1 MLKLVYDLKAGFEDE
16 YIVLKNREFDLTQVL
31 DTMNE
36 LAAEALTYK
45 ELESDADELRNVDE
59 ESFYNDFKED
69 VDALLNFLDSSGCAD
84 LEYESSVLDIT
95 KTYFLHRCGREY
107 IVPIFEPSNYR
118 IVYDESERSETFYLN
133 ALTPKEVCDM
143 LKINKQQLHYYVKTG
158 QIRKE
163 FNSEGKFK
171 YNRTDVY
178 VLNRKL
184 QKKYDKYR

>member
-1 MLKLVYDLKAGFEDE
+1 MLKLVYDLKAGFDDE

-36 LAAEALTYK
+36 LAAEALTDK
-45 ELESDADELRNVDE
+45 ELDSDADELRNVDE

-69 VDALLNFLDSSGCAD
+69 VDALLNFLDSSGWAD

-118 IVYDESERSETFYLN
+118 LVYDESERSETFYLN

-163 FNSEGKFK
+163 YNSEGKFK

>member
-16 YIVLKNREFDLTQVL
+16 YVVLKNREFDLTQVL

-36 LAAEALTYK
+36 LATEALTDK

-59 ESFYNDFKED
+59 ESFYEQYKDNIDDLLEYLED
-69 VDALLNFLDSSGCAD
+69 SGWMD
-84 LEYESSVLDIT
+84 MEYESSVLDIT

-163 FNSEGKFK
+163 YNSEGKFK

>member
-1 MLKLVYDLKAGFEDE
+1 MLKLVYDLKAGFDDE

-36 LAAEALTYK
+36 LAAEALTDK

-69 VDALLNFLDSSGCAD
+69 VDALLNFLDSSGWAD

-95 KTYFLHRCGREY
+95 KTYFLHRCDREY

-118 IVYDESERSETFYLN
+118 LVYDESERSETFYLN

>member
-31 DTMNE
+31 DFTNE
-36 LAAEALTYK
+36 AAVDDL
-45 ELESDADELRNVDE
+45 SDDELNLEEVRNVDE
-59 ESFYNDFKED
+59 ESFYEQYKDNIDD
-69 VDALLNFLDSSGCAD
+69 LLAFLDESGWAD

-95 KTYFLHRCGREY
+95 KTYFLHRCERKY
-107 IVPIFEPSNYR
+107 IVPIWEPSNYR
-118 IVYDESERSETFYLN
+118 IVYNKDERSETFYLN

-163 FNSEGKFK
+163 YNSEGKFK
-171 YNRTDVY
+171 YNRVDVY

>member
-16 YIVLKNREFDLTQVL
+16 YVVLKNREFDLTQVL

-36 LAAEALTYK
+36 LAAEALTDK
-45 ELESDADELRNVDE
+45 ELDSDADELRNVDE

-69 VDALLNFLDSSGCAD
+69 VDALLNFLDSSGWAD

-118 IVYDESERSETFYLN
+118 IVYDESERSDTFYLN

-163 FNSEGKFK
+163 YNSEGKFK

>member
-1 MLKLVYDLKAGFEDE
+1 MLKLVYDLKAGFDDE

-36 LAAEALTYK
+36 LAAEALTDK
-45 ELESDADELRNVDE
+45 ELDSDADDLRNVDE

-69 VDALLNFLDSSGCAD
+69 VDALLNFLDSSGWAD
-84 LEYESSVLDIT
+84 LEYESSILDIT
-95 KTYFLHRCGREY
+95 KTYFLHRCGREH

-118 IVYDESERSETFYLN
+118 IVYDESERSDTFYLN
-133 ALTPKEVCDM
+133 ALTPKEVCEL

>member
-1 MLKLVYDLKAGFEDE
+1 MLKLVYDLKAGFDDE

-36 LAAEALTYK
+36 LAAEALTDK
-45 ELESDADELRNVDE
+45 ELESDADELRNADE

-69 VDALLNFLDSSGCAD
+69 VDALLNFLDSSGWAD

-107 IVPIFEPSNYR
+107 IIPIFEPSNYR
-118 IVYDESERSETFYLN
+118 IIYDESERSETFYLN